1 MPNLTRKK
9 KHKPKDS
16 KEKSISNRNRNRKK
30 DYLKKGNKVQYNSSE
45 GFFISYATIL
55 DIHYDDKKPYYTIK
69 ILDDNREIQTEGNR
83 LSEIPPI
90 MSPNKLNIIKKYGL
104 SQNPE

>member
-9 KHKPKDS
+9 KKKTR
-16 KEKSISNRNRNRKK
+16 EKFLKSVKNHNRKK
-30 DYLKKGNKVQYNSSE
+30 DYLKKGNKIQYNSSE
-45 GFFISYATIL
+45 GFFVSYATIL

-83 LSEIPPI
+83 LSEIPNL
-90 MSPNKLNIIKKYGL
+90 SPNKLSIIKKYGL
-104 SQNPE
+104 YE